1 MPWVDIP
8 NSVFEA
14 GKPARAIDMRNLRD
28 NIAAMASAESGA
40 PKVRGRALKDTFE
53 GYRGVAAS
61 AGAMSYTT
69 LDGLETLKLEIGF
82 SILTNTSS
90 CEIGFSNDNGATYG
104 AYRTLFTNSG
114 GSGAT
119 AGGTALF
126 RVNLRTGAIGGFAVM
141 SYAAIAA
148 QITQVSSVFTVPAN
162 CNAFRVRA
170 NASWTASLLLW
181 GLGGLEA

>member
-28 NIAAMASAESGA
+28 NIAAMASAASGA

-61 AGAMSYTT
+61 NAAMAYTT
-69 LDGLETLKLEIGF
+69 LDELETLKLEIGF
-82 SILTNTSS
+82 ANLTNASS
-90 CEIGFSNDNGATYG
+90 CEIGFSNDNGASYG
-104 AYRTLFTNSG
+104 AYQTLFTNNG

-126 RVNLRTGAIGGFAVM
+126 RVNLRTGAVGGFTVF
-141 SYAAIAA
+141 SYASIVP
-148 QITQVSSVFTVPAN
+148 QITQVNSVFTVPAN

-170 NASWTASLLLW
+170 NASWMASLLLW